1 MSLILFVQ
9 DRVARQRMDPVALSR
24 VNALVRRYDAAGR
37 LAICAP
43 GSNAPAIPA
52 SGKLEVREIRL
63 RDAGAFVN
71 LYHRH
76 LAGPVGH
83 LFSLGCLVEGVMVG
97 AAVVGRPVA
106 RHLDDG
112 RTVEITRLASSGMRN
127 VCSKLLG
134 AVRREAG
141 QRGYTRVFT
150 YTLSEESGAS
160 LKAAGY
166 TCEGEAG
173 GGKWS
178 RRGRARDDRHP
189 TGSKR
194 RWSTNTCA
202 STASPGPA
210 TVVGELT

>member
-9 DRVARQRMDPVALSR
+9 DRVARQRMAPVALSR
-24 VNALVRRYDAAGR
+24 ANALMRRYDNEGR

-43 GSNAPAIPA
+43 GSNAPAIPT
-52 SGKLEVREIRL
+52 SGKLHVTEIRL

-83 LFSLGCLVEGVMVG
+83 LFSLGCLVQGVMVG

-106 RHLDDG
+106 RRLDDG
-112 RTVEITRLASSGMRN
+112 RTVEITRLASSGMPN
-127 VCSKLLG
+127 VCSRLLG

-141 QRGYTRVFT
+141 RRGYTSVLT
-150 YTLSEESGAS
+150 YTLAEESGSS

-166 TCEGEAG
+166 TCDGPAG

-178 RRGRARDDRHP
+178 RRGRTRDDRHP
-189 TGSKR
+189 TGPKR
-194 RWSTNTCA
+194 RWST
-202 STASPGPA
+202 STTAMKRGVKPIKS
-210 TVVGELT
+210 T